1 MRRATRQQ
9 GGQQAE
15 TTSTAT
21 GAESSKAAADP
32 SSRPWFSAPSVK
44 VILAALCVFALVHVA
59 MWFVVYG
66 HIRDRFDDRLHASA
80 LLAWTKVKEV
90 ASHL

>member
-1 MRRATRQQ
+1 
-9 GGQQAE
+9 
-15 TTSTAT
+15 
-21 GAESSKAAADP
+21 
-32 SSRPWFSAPSVK
+32 VK
-44 VILAALCVFALVHVA
+44 VILAALCVFALVHLA